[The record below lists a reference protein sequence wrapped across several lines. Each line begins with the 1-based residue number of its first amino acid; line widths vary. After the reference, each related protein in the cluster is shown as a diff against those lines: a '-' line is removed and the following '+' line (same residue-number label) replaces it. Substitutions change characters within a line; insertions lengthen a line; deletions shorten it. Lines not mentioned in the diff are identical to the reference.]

1 MYSICVRRICNAY
14 EFRLFWCQ
22 ESIIRWILWLAA
34 FSDLDQ
40 DDHRFIV
47 SNAPVLLVPSVLE
60 GIFCDFPS
68 ASKPHKSAT
77 DTLWVLVANSNRTE
91 AHTEV
96 VTSSLWEGP
105 PFRPSKERQAW
116 ISQLAWILIAETKTE
131 MTGTFLWERCSLAAP
146 ASKVPS
152 QPARRT

>member
-1 MYSICVRRICNAY
+1 M
-14 EFRLFWCQ
+14 
-22 ESIIRWILWLAA
+22 WLAA

-96 VTSSLWEGP
+96 VTSSL
-105 PFRPSKERQAW
+105 
-116 ISQLAWILIAETKTE
+116 
-131 MTGTFLWERCSLAAP
+131 
-146 ASKVPS
+146 
-152 QPARRT
+152 